1 VILRT
6 ALPNYTLNGIA
17 NLLDRDLIDAP
28 ARTSVPA
35 ITPLTIDGSAHNLCS
50 IVSRTHQ

>member
-1 VILRT
+1 MLRT

-17 NLLDRDLIDAP
+17 HLPDRDLIDTP

-35 ITPLTIDGSAHNLCS
+35 VTPLTIDGSAHNLCS
-50 IVSRTHQ
+50 MVSRANQ